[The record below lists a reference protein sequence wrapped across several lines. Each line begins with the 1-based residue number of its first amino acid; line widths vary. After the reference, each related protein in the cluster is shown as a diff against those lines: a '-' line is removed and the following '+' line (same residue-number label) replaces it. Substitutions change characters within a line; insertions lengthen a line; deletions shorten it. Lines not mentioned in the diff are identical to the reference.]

1 MFEFLLASENVPFA
15 TAIALMLIIG
25 AFEGV
30 GVLLGMGLSD
40 LLDSF
45 IPDFE
50 LDKDVEVGELG
61 SQNALSRLLGWL
73 KVGKV
78 PILMLLVV
86 FLFAFGAVG
95 YTLNFVATE
104 LFGLLLPTLVSVPVA
119 VLVALPFTRAGGA
132 LLEAIMPRDE
142 SSAVSVDTLIGRIA
156 TITIGTASAA
166 MAAEAKVQDMHG
178 TVHYVRVRPE
188 TGHGPFTSQ
197 DALLLVRREGIEF
210 VVIDANSV
218 GSTAK

>member
-30 GVLLGMGLSD
+30 GVILGMGLSD

-95 YTLNFVATE
+95 YVLNFMANG
-104 LFGLLLPTLVSVPVA
+104 LFGLLLPTLVTAPIA
-119 VLVALPFTRAGGA
+119 IIVALPFTRAGGA

-142 SSAVSVDTLIGRIA
+142 SSAVSLDTLIGRTA
-156 TITIGTASAA
+156 TITIGTASDA
-166 MAAEAKVQDMHG
+166 MAAEAKVFDAYG
-178 TVHYVRVRPE
+178 AAHYVRVRPE
-188 TGHGPFTSQ
+188 AGHGPFTSQ
-197 DALLLVRREGIEF
+197 DTLLLVRKEGIEF
-210 VVIDANSV
+210 VVIAADATVSV
-218 GSTAK
+218 AR

>member
-15 TAIALMLIIG
+15 TSIALMLIIG

-30 GVLLGMGLSD
+30 GMLLGMGISD
-40 LLDSF
+40 VLDSF

-50 LDKDVEVGELG
+50 IEKDFEVGELG

-86 FLFAFGAVG
+86 FLFSFGAIG
-95 YTLNFVATE
+95 YTMNFVANG
-104 LFGLLLPTLVSVPVA
+104 LFGMLLPSLVTVPAAIVA
-119 VLVALPFTRAGGA
+119 ALPFTRAGGA

-142 SSAVSVDTLIGRIA
+142 TSAVSLDTLIGRIA
-156 TITIGTASAA
+156 TITLGTASTD
-166 MAAEAKVQDMHG
+166 MSAEAKVQDAHG
-178 TVHYVRVRPE
+178 ATHYVRVRPE
-188 TGHGPFTSQ
+188 SGHGPFTSK
-197 DALLLVRREGIEF
+197 DALLLVRMEGIEF
-210 VVIDANSV
+210 VVIAADTTV
-218 GSTAK
+218 GAGK